1 MLKQKH
7 VTRNCQF
14 FFSISFAMSLEHN
27 QINCKEGDSHSSA
40 LEQCLRLRNEGRAP
54 ELSLITKTRT
64 KTTDHLIWP
73 ATDTTWLFKWEK
85 ILSLKMFLVS

>member
-14 FFSISFAMSLEHN
+14 SFSIPFATSLEHN

-40 LEQCLRLRNEGRAP
+40 LEQCLRLTNEGRAP

-64 KTTDHLIWP
+64 KTTDHLIWQLLIQP
-73 ATDTTWLFKWEK
+73 GCSNGKKYLALRCF
-85 ILSLKMFLVS
+85 